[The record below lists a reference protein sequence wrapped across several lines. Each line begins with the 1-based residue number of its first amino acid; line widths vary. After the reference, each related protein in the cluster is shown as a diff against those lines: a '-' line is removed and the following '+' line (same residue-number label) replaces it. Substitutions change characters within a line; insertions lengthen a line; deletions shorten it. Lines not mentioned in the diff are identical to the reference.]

1 MDDNFKTCRDI
12 HVGGIA
18 PVNQNA
24 GSISDLARQLCY
36 GRASGAKLRDELN
49 NNRVLMTTIAEQGLL
64 RGCHRSRERSVVIPA
79 LRG

>member
-1 MDDNFKTCRDI
+1 MDDNLKTCRDI

-36 GRASGAKLRDELN
+36 GGASGAKLRDELN
-49 NNRVLMTTIAEQGLL
+49 NNRGLMTTIAGQWLL
-64 RGCHRSRERSVVIPA
+64 SGNH
-79 LRG
+79 